1 MKTWMPGFFQLAQKN
16 SSLAPLLEVL
26 CVSSFARGSGHFE
39 NSFQVCMTKLDEGPR
54 ANFTKMHIP
63 MPKLPMERHV
73 LASGFG

>member
-1 MKTWMPGFFQLAQKN
+1 MCIFLYD
-16 SSLAPLLEVL
+16 
-26 CVSSFARGSGHFE
+26 FARGAGYVE
-39 NSFQVCMTKLDEGPR
+39 NPFRQVCMTKLDEGPR

>member
-1 MKTWMPGFFQLAQKN
+1 M
-16 SSLAPLLEVL
+16 
-26 CVSSFARGSGHFE
+26 SSFARGTGHFE
-39 NSFQVCMTKLDEGPR
+39 SPFQVCMTKLDEGPR